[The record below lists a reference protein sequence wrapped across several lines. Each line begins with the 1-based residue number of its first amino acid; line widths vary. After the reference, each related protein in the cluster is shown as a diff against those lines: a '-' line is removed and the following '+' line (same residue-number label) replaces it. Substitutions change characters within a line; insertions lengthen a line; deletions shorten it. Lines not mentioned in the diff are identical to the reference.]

1 MVSLTSQT
9 SIGVDLRELI
19 HDKVK
24 VDFFLEFFRI
34 ILKTEKRANILARDR
49 LRRHAQ
55 IVESQAAVAVSKAKV
70 SLKII

>member
-19 HDKVK
+19 HDKVFCSK
-24 VDFFLEFFRI
+24 KLHFKFPLF
-34 ILKTEKRANILARDR
+34 KTEKRANILARDR

-55 IVESQAAVAVSKAKV
+55 IVESQAAVAASKTKV
-70 SLKII
+70 SVTK